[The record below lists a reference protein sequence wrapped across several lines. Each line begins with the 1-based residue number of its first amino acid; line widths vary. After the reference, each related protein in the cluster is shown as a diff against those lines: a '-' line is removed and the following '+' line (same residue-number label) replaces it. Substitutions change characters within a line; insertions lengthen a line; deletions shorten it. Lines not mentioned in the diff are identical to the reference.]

1 MRYRRFEPLGRDV
14 SVLVLGTAWFGEE
27 NEERARE
34 LLDEWTAMGGNAVD
48 TAREYGAER
57 WGEGEE
63 VIGRWLRDRG
73 ARARMVIGTKGGHHR
88 VVGERRV
95 TPEDVGEDL
104 EASLGVLGGRIDT
117 YLLHR
122 DDPTQPVGPIMEL
135 LNEYAQAGRIG
146 AFGGSNWTPER
157 LEAANAYAAKRGL
170 AGFSFSSPNLSL
182 ARQNEPPWEEAL
194 SASDPESRAWYTRT
208 QMPLFAWSSQAQGW
222 FSGHYSPD
230 ADVLRVYESAENRER
245 LRRAQELGERKHV
258 DANAIAL
265 AWVLHQPFP
274 TWALI
279 GPRTVEELGTSVAAL
294 EVALTE
300 DEVRWLNLEG
310 MTG

>member
-1 MRYRRFEPLGRDV
+1 MRYRRLAPLDRNV
-14 SVLVLGTAWFGEE
+14 SLLVFGTAWFGEE

-34 LLDEWTAMGGNAVD
+34 LLDEWVALGGNALD
-48 TAREYGAER
+48 TAREYGASR

-63 VIGRWLRDRG
+63 VIGRWLQDCGVRDRI
-73 ARARMVIGTKGGHHR
+73 VVGTKGGHHR

-95 TPEDVGEDL
+95 TPEDVREDL
-104 EASLGVLGGRIDT
+104 DASLGVLGGHIDT

-122 DDPTQPVGPIMEL
+122 DDPTQPVGPLIEL
-135 LNEYAQAGRIG
+135 LNEYASAGRIG
-146 AFGGSNWTPER
+146 AFGGSNWTTAR
-157 LEAANAYAAKRGL
+157 LEEANAYAAERGL
-170 AGFSFSSPNLSL
+170 AGFAFASPNLSL

-194 SASDPESRAWYTRT
+194 SASDPESREWYTRT

-230 ADVLRVYESAENRER
+230 ADVLRVYDNPDNRER
-245 LRRAQELGERKHV
+245 LRRARELAEAKGA
-258 DANAIAL
+258 DANAVAL

-279 GPRTVEELGTSVAAL
+279 GPRTREELRASVAAL
-294 EVALTE
+294 DVRLTE
-300 DEVRWLNLEG
+300 DEVRWLDLDA
-310 MTG
+310 